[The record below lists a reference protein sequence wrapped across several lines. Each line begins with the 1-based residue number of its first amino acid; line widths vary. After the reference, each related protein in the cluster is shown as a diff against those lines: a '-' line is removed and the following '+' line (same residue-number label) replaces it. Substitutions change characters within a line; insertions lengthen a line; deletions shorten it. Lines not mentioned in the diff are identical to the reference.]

1 MSDTN
6 RAIALRFFEHLY
18 AGDLAGA
25 IDLMSP
31 DGVYKVFGDPAQF
44 PLAGSY
50 DKDHIVDL
58 LGIIAPTVPTGANP
72 TITSTVAEGDIVAVI
87 GHVEALAVTGLQYA
101 NNFVFLVTLRDGLI
115 TKVDEYIDTLHANQ
129 VLFGS

>member
-6 RAIALRFFEHLY
+6 RATALKFFEHLY
-18 AGDLAGA
+18 AGNLDGA
-25 IDLMSP
+25 IGMMAD
-31 DGVYKVFGDPAQF
+31 DGAYKVFGDPAHF
-44 PLAGSY
+44 PLAGTY

-72 TITSTVAEGDIVAVI
+72 TITSTLADGDVVAVI

-101 NNFVFLVTLRDGLI
+101 NNFVFLVTIRDGLI
-115 TKVDEYIDTLHANQ
+115 TKVDEYIDTLHANE
-129 VLFGS
+129 VLFGN